1 MIRLHRNHA
10 GYHGETIRITEVLEG
25 CTTAARKNGWSVESF
40 RAPND
45 FQWLV
50 FHRPAVSPV
59 PSHPAPRTY
68 LSTGIHGDEPAGP
81 LAMQRLLEANAWPSS
96 TELWALPCLNPTG
109 FALNRRENAA
119 GVDLNRDYRHL
130 ATSEIRAHV
139 AWLERQPRFD
149 VTLCLHEDWEA
160 HGFYVYELNPEDRP
174 SLAPAIVEAVSKV
187 CPIDHSEVIEG
198 RPASG
203 GIIRP
208 NLDPATRPQWP
219 EAFWLLQ
226 NKTRRS
232 YTLEAPSDF
241 PLETRVQAL
250 AAGVR
255 AALAELR
262 P

>member
-1 MIRLHRNHA
+1 M
-10 GYHGETIRITEVLEG
+10 
-25 CTTAARKNGWSVESF
+25 
-40 RAPND
+40 
-45 FQWLV
+45 
-50 FHRPAVSPV
+50 
-59 PSHPAPRTY
+59 
-68 LSTGIHGDEPAGP
+68 
-81 LAMQRLLEANAWPSS
+81 
-96 TELWALPCLNPTG
+96 
-109 FALNRRENAA
+109 
-119 GVDLNRDYRHL
+119 
-130 ATSEIRAHV
+130 
-139 AWLERQPRFD
+139 
-149 VTLCLHEDWEA
+149 
-160 HGFYVYELNPEDRP
+160 
-174 SLAPAIVEAVSKV
+174 SKV

-232 YTLEAPSDF
+232 YTLEAPSDI
-241 PLETRVQAL
+241 PLDTRVQAL